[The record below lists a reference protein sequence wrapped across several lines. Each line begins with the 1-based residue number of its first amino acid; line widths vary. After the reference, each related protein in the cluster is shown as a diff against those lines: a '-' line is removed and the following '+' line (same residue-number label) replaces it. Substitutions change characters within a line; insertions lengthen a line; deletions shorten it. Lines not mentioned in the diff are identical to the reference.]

1 MAVDKKVIDLIIRQ
15 TNYDETE
22 AMNKLLEHDNDYL
35 KVIKN
40 YINPTNIKTYNHTD
54 NRPKKTTNQLM
65 YGEFRNLMDESC
77 KNYRIKKDKEDK
89 INQII
94 QNINME
100 KEKEKERE
108 KENEKENENEN
119 EKENEINDIQNE

>member
-40 YINPTNIKTYNHTD
+40 YMNPTNIKTTNHID

-65 YGEFRNLMDESC
+65 YGEFRNLMDESA
-77 KNYRIKKDKEDK
+77 KNYRIKKEKEDK

-94 QNINME
+94 QNINIE
-100 KEKEKERE
+100 KKKEKERE
-108 KENEKENENEN
+108 KEEKEEES
-119 EKENEINDIQNE
+119 KI

>member
-40 YINPTNIKTYNHTD
+40 YMNPTNIKTTNHID
-54 NRPKKTTNQLM
+54 NHPKKTTNQLM
-65 YGEFRNLMDESC
+65 YGEFRNLMDESA
-77 KNYRIKKDKEDK
+77 KNYRIKKEKEDK

-94 QNINME
+94 QNINIE
-100 KEKEKERE
+100 KKKEKERE
-108 KENEKENENEN
+108 KEEKEEES
-119 EKENEINDIQNE
+119 KI